1 MQYPGANLTSGR
13 QRPYQIAVNDFYR
26 ARAQASLQELVG
38 RLQGKSVSLLS
49 YEDVAR
55 QLQVLG
61 RGEAGLRPI
70 PLEAIVGSVGRYNDF
85 TRTFLPRLDADAHRW
100 ARVKTANVADLPPV
114 TVYEIGDAYFILD
127 GNHRVSVARRQGLSH
142 IDAEVIQ
149 VRTRVPLAPGD
160 DPDTLIVKAEQAA
173 FLARTRLDVRRPQ
186 SDLRVSVAGQYAH
199 LENHIEAY
207 RYRLEEAEGRSL
219 SDREAALR
227 WHDEAYV
234 PVVEAIREQG
244 ILRYFPGRTETD
256 LYLWIATH
264 QAELRNELGWYVSP
278 GVAAGRV
285 LDAQAARRSW
295 PARVLYRLRR
305 LWSRR
310 ETPLPPRSWAHE
322 RMLARYSEALF
333 ADVLL
338 PFWPGEGE
346 QEAVKQALH
355 LAGRE
360 GARVHGLLLDS
371 GGDAGDAQLDA
382 AEAAFHRACQQAEVR
397 ATLVREAGA
406 PGPLIYRRA
415 LVSDIVVIGHED
427 EALRHLLQR
436 CRRPILVT
444 PGTHRCLRSVL
455 LVYDGTP
462 RAHEGLF
469 AATYMA
475 EAWGAT
481 LVVGVARRHFWQRI
495 TTPVRK
501 YLALHEVGA
510 TFVELRGEKAAAIA
524 RQARDADCDL
534 IIMPALRA
542 GRRWRHRRQLAL
554 QILRDA
560 GRPLLIFS

>member
-1 MQYPGANLTSGR
+1 MHHPGNLVSGR
-13 QRPYQIAVNDFYR
+13 RPAYEVAVNDFYR
-26 ARAQASLQELVG
+26 ARAQASLQELIG
-38 RLQGKSVSLLS
+38 RLQRKSVSLLS
-49 YEDVAR
+49 YEDVA
-55 QLQVLG
+55 QKLQVTG
-61 RGEAGLRPI
+61 RGEVGQQSI

-100 ARVKTANVADLPPV
+100 ARVRTADVSRLPPV
-114 TVYEIGDAYFILD
+114 TVYKIDDAYFILD
-127 GNHRVSVARRQGLSH
+127 GNHRVSVARHEGLSH
-142 IDAEVIQ
+142 IDAVVIEVS
-149 VRTRVPLAPGD
+149 TRVPLSPQD
-160 DPDTLIVKAEQAA
+160 DPDALIVKGEQAT
-173 FLARTRLDVRRPQ
+173 FLARTRLDVRRPH

-234 PVVEAIREQG
+234 PVVETIREQG

-256 LYLWIATH
+256 LYLWIATY
-264 QAELRNELGWYVSP
+264 QAELHNELGWHVSP
-278 GVAAGRV
+278 GMAAGRV
-285 LDAQAARRSW
+285 LNAGASSRSW
-295 PARVLYRLRR
+295 PARALHRLRR
-305 LWSRR
+305 LWPRR
-310 ETPLPPRSWAHE
+310 EAPLPPRSWAQE

-338 PFWPGEGE
+338 PFWPGKGE
-346 QEAVKQALH
+346 QEAMKQALH

-371 GGDAGDAQLDA
+371 GGDAGDEQLDA
-382 AEAAFHRACQQAEVR
+382 AEAAFHRACQRAEVR
-397 ATLVREAGA
+397 ATLVREGGA
-406 PGPLIYRRA
+406 SGPLICRRA
-415 LVSDIVVIGHED
+415 LVSDIVVVGYEE
-427 EALRHLLQR
+427 EALRHLLQH
-436 CRRPILVT
+436 CRRPVLVT
-444 PGTHRCLRSVL
+444 PGTHRQLCSVL
-455 LVYDGTP
+455 LVYDGSP

-510 TFVELRGEKAAAIA
+510 TFVELRGERASAIT
-524 RQARDADCDL
+524 RQAKDADCDL

-554 QILRDA
+554 QVLRDA